1 MHFDIHYREDL
12 LQQIRDVVGDIKDWN
27 ADDSVLS
34 KDLKDLEERVVPF
47 GHCAMPDHPFRVA
60 GSDGSGD
67 FPCARYG
74 DSFVYLVTAMARLYE
89 AVPDTP
95 RLSELKAP
103 GCDIVDL
110 LWLPEDRKVSNDR
123 FCAFFEHICGES
135 LATICQQS
143 DYYSL
148 CKKYGKAP
156 ATSQDIL
163 DTLLLPEAHD
173 DHNIPVQLLNTAEAA
188 VFLRLL
194 RSGNLLS
201 QTVGTVY
208 VLQDT
213 TLSLPLVTRSAS
225 LFFEIAKRYACVL
238 ARQAGVVYI
247 AVSKSHNLPHI
258 DAIEDLVRKV
268 SPSLEHWFLRL
279 PTPALG
285 EEAPQFIGT
294 RAIPPVGAVTYLF
307 RLHKTMPTMRLDL
320 DFEYWK
326 SAVWSPDAA
335 QMRARETQVFR
346 DLDFAS
352 HDQRCYGYPYPI
364 KACHDMAS
372 LTEAERVAFR
382 KKVIDE
388 AVASGLKRKNFIDP
402 SIPAGHK

>member
-1 MHFDIHYREDL
+1 MHFDIHFREDL
-12 LQQIRDVVGDIKDWN
+12 LHQIRDVVDDIKDWN
-27 ADDSVLS
+27 AEDTFLS
-34 KDLKDLEERVVPF
+34 KDLKELERRIVPF
-47 GHCAMPDHPFRVA
+47 DHCAVPDHPFRMA

-67 FPCARYG
+67 FPCVRYG

-89 AVPDTP
+89 AVPDSP
-95 RLSELKAP
+95 RLSELKTS

-110 LWLPEDRKVSNDR
+110 LWLPEDKKVSDGR
-123 FCAFFEHICGES
+123 FRSFFEHICGET
-135 LATICQQS
+135 LANVCVES
-143 DYYSL
+143 DYYAL
-148 CKKYGKAP
+148 CKKHGVAP
-156 ATSQDIL
+156 STSVDLIDSLIFPQ
-163 DTLLLPEAHD
+163 AHED
-173 DHNIPVQLLNTAEAA
+173 NNVRIQMMGTAEAA

-194 RSGNLLS
+194 RSSILVTQPRS
-201 QTVGTVY
+201 SAY
-208 VLQDT
+208 VLQDS
-213 TLSLPLVTRSAS
+213 TLTLPLVSRSAT

-238 ARQAGVVYI
+238 SRRLGVAYL

-258 DAIEDLVRKV
+258 DSIEELVRKV

-279 PTPALG
+279 PISSIG
-285 EEAPQFIGT
+285 EKTPQFIGT
-294 RAIPPVGAVTYLF
+294 RAIPPAGAVTYLF
-307 RLHKTMPTMRLDL
+307 RLHRTMPTMRLDM
-320 DFEYWK
+320 DFEYWR
-326 SAVWSPDAA
+326 SAIWSENESTL
-335 QMRARETQVFR
+335 RARETQVFR

-388 AVASGLKRKNFIDP
+388 AVTAGLKRKNFLDP

>member
-1 MHFDIHYREDL
+1 MHFDIHYREDI
-12 LQQIRDVVGDIKDWN
+12 LQQIREVVGDIKDWN
-27 ADDSVLS
+27 ADDTALS
-34 KDLKDLEERVVPF
+34 KDLKDLEDRIVPF
-47 GHCAMPDHPFRVA
+47 DHCAMPDHLFRMA

-67 FPCARYG
+67 FPCVRYG

-89 AVPDTP
+89 AAPDMS

-103 GCDIVDL
+103 SCDIVDL
-110 LWLPEDRKVSNDR
+110 LWLPEDRKVSSQR
-123 FCAFFEHICGES
+123 FRDFFEHICGES
-135 LATICQQS
+135 LATICSQS
-143 DYYSL
+143 DYYNL
-148 CKKYGKAP
+148 CKKHGHAP
-156 ATSQDIL
+156 ATSIDLIDSL
-163 DTLLLPEAHD
+163 IFPEAHD
-173 DHNIPVQLLNTAEAA
+173 DNNVRIQMMGTAEAA

-194 RSGNLLS
+194 HTGNLVQQLGM
-201 QTVGTVY
+201 TAY
-208 VLQDT
+208 VLQDS
-213 TLSLPLVTRSAS
+213 TLALPLVGYPKS

-238 ARQAGVVYI
+238 ARQMGVAYL

-279 PTPALG
+279 PIPALG
-285 EEAPQFIGT
+285 EKAPQFIGT
-294 RAIPPVGAVTYLF
+294 RAIPPIGAVTYLF
-307 RLHKTMPTMRLDL
+307 RLHRTMPTMRLDM

-326 SAVWSPDAA
+326 SAIWNHDAA
-335 QMRARETQVFR
+335 ETLAHEVQIFR

-352 HDQRCYGYPYPI
+352 HDQRCYGSPYPI

-382 KKVIDE
+382 KKVVDE
-388 AVASGLKRKNFIDP
+388 AVAAGLKRKNFLDP